1 MLTILFLQYFLFCF
15 LPFLLDRSRELR
27 TQKLRSPSAENAE
40 LKVLA
45 LKSGEGQYIAIY
57 ATLTARDFF
66 LDNFYPSGPFICI
79 CPKSLKSF
87 SCVAVASTGSCV
99 GPQNRTGPPTHRYRQ
114 MMQVPVLR
122 PRGIYIGSKTCV
134 VFAGFAFRNCGYDL
148 SCGLRKRDLWYN
160 DLWNE

>member
-66 LDNFYPSGPFICI
+66 LDNFYPSGPFTCI

-99 GPQNRTGPPTHRYRQ
+99 GLQN
-114 MMQVPVLR
+114 
-122 PRGIYIGSKTCV
+122 K
-134 VFAGFAFRNCGYDL
+134 
-148 SCGLRKRDLWYN
+148 
-160 DLWNE
+160 